1 MCGTGWVEG
10 QPCDDC
16 EALTKPSCHHLQGRK
31 KKKKGFFP
39 FVPRHVQVL
48 ASLQAHDRRPI
59 LFMLQ
64 KIWNLTLLLGTQ
76 S

>member
-1 MCGTGWVEG
+1 MCETGWIEG

-16 EALTKPSCHHLQGRK
+16 RVLTKPSWHNLQGG
-31 KKKKGFFP
+31 KKGFFP

-59 LFMLQ
+59 LFKLQ